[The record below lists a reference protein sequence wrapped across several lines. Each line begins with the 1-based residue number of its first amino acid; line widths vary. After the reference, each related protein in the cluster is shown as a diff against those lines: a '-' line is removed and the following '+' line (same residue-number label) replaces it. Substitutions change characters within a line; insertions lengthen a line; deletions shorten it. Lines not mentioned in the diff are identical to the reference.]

1 MGLAARRMCLIILW
15 IYISLKRRADHGV
28 AATSLIILW
37 IYISLK
43 RRADHGVAAT
53 SLIILWIYISL
64 KQSFSSFRRPGQFD
78 YPLNLHISQTPERI
92 DWIEEAFDYPLNL
105 HISQTEDRCPMAK
118 ASFDYPLNLHISQTP
133 EPTKDQVKSLI
144 ILWIYISLKHGGWRS
159 TDREGLIILWIY
171 ISLKHS
177 PTQQGP
183 LCVWLSFEFTYL
195 SNLKFDQRII
205 IPCR

>member
-1 MGLAARRMCLIILW
+1 MGLAARRMC
-15 IYISLKRRADHGV
+15 
-28 AATSLIILW
+28 LIILW

-105 HISQTEDRCPMAK
+105 HISQT
-118 ASFDYPLNLHISQTP
+118 P

-195 SNLKFDQRII
+195 SNKGISSIEVKFVWLSFEFTYLSNLKFDQRII